1 MTRIEDISKQIGK
14 MVESNAKAIKATEEG
29 SAKAINDIAD
39 ADARA
44 SAALTKGDIDKY
56 KKALD
61 DKQAAEF
68 LRTSLQHQMKE
79 LREKPLLDPAESER
93 LKKEIKEEEEAAR
106 EAEERAAVE
115 HIEAI
120 AKLADNVGTRGDTA
134 RNLIEEIITK
144 VDRLEANNGN
154 SAAIYAI
161 GRIPEKMIP
170 ESPLLQVA
178 LNFTD
183 PTYHLSY
190 LYQKYKKK

>member
-1 MTRIEDISKQIGK
+1 MTRIEEISKQIGK
-14 MVESNAKAIKATEEG
+14 MVESNAKAIKAAEEG

-44 SAALTKGDIDKY
+44 SAALSKGDIDEY
-56 KKALD
+56 RKALD

-79 LREKPLLDPAESER
+79 LKEKPLLDPAESER
-93 LKKEIKEEEEAAR
+93 LKKEIEKEEAAAR
-106 EAEERAAVE
+106 ETEEKAAVE

-120 AKLADNVGTRGDTA
+120 VKLADNAGTRGDTA
-134 RNLIEEIITK
+134 RNLIKEIITK

-154 SAAIYAI
+154 IAAIYASE
-161 GRIPEKMIP
+161 RIPERIIP
-170 ESPLLQVA
+170 YSPLLQVA